1 MQKLLLIVF
10 FILSSTFSTMADNV
24 APYSGSRIFWD
35 QSTRKT
41 VFSSG
46 GYSRIIQLHD
56 GRLMAVCESNGINI
70 AFSGNLGATW
80 SSPVKIVTNT
90 NNTPNCVPDLI
101 QLADGTIIVAYNPR
115 PAEPYTQ
122 DRKFGIRCKRSTDNG
137 VTWSDEIFIYD
148 AKHTFAD
155 GCWEPSMLELPSGE
169 LQVYFAD
176 EGPYTGS
183 NEQQISLC
191 RSYDGGK
198 TWSKASVV
206 SFRAGY
212 RDGMPSPVLLNVT
225 VFSMLLSAA
234 ISAATSVDDNVIT
247 GRLSLAVNAFS
258 PSLLTVHSPS

>member
-10 FILSSTFSTMADNV
+10 FILSSTLSAVADNV

-176 EGPYTGS
+176 EGPYTTS
-183 NEQQISLC
+183 NEQQISMC

-198 TWSKASVV
+198 SGKSKCVKLKK
-206 SFRAGY
+206 R
-212 RDGMPSPVLLNVT
+212 NVT
-225 VFSMLLSAA
+225 
-234 ISAATSVDDNVIT
+234 I
-247 GRLSLAVNAFS
+247 
-258 PSLLTVHSPS
+258 